1 VIEDTGVG
9 LLVAGIVAAAGIMRG
24 ITGFG
29 GAMLMTP
36 PLGILLGPASAVA
49 ISLSLEAVAALVMVP
64 AVYKDLPIKQVTL
77 LIVPACI
84 AIPFG
89 TKVLIG
95 LDPTLARQI
104 IAGVVVL
111 SSLAMLLG
119 VRYTRETAGGVS
131 VGVGA
136 LSGVPTGATGIGGPP
151 VILFLLSGPS
161 PVRNARAILTVFISV
176 TALVG
181 VVALLV
187 GGAIAVGLLIWS
199 AVLALGYL
207 AAVWIGMKAFA
218 RLSDGGVRTIALSL
232 MLAVGV
238 AALVV

>member
-1 VIEDTGVG
+1 VTEGTGLG
-9 LLVAGIVAAAGIMRG
+9 LLVAGIVAAAGVMRG

-36 PLGILLGPASAVA
+36 PLGILLGPAPAVA
-49 ISLSLEAVAALVMVP
+49 ISLSLEAAAALVMVP
-64 AVYKDLPIKQVTL
+64 AVYKDLPLKQVAL
-77 LIVPACI
+77 LIVPACL

-95 LDPTLARQI
+95 LDPTLARQM
-104 IAGVVVL
+104 IAAVVVL

-119 VRYTRETAGGVS
+119 VRYTREMARSVS
-131 VGVGA
+131 VGIGA
-136 LSGVPTGATGIGGPP
+136 LSGVLTGATGIGGPP
-151 VILFLLSGPS
+151 VILLLLSGPS
-161 PVRNARAILTVFISV
+161 PVRNARAILTVFISA

-181 VVALLV
+181 VAALLA
-187 GGAIAVGLLIWS
+187 GGAVTMALLAWS
-199 AVLALGYL
+199 AALAVGYL

-218 RLSDGGVRTIALSL
+218 RLSDGGVRTIALCL
-232 MLAVGV
+232 MLLVGV

>member
-1 VIEDTGVG
+1 VTEDTGLG

-36 PLGILLGPASAVA
+36 PLSILLGPAAAVA

-64 AVYKDLPIKQVTL
+64 AVYKDLPLKQLAL
-77 LIVPACI
+77 LIVPACV

-89 TKVLIG
+89 TQVLIG
-95 LDPTLARQI
+95 LDPTLARQM
-104 IAGVVVL
+104 IAAVVVL

-119 VRYTRETAGGVS
+119 LRHTREAAGSVS
-131 VGVGA
+131 VGIGA
-136 LSGVPTGATGIGGPP
+136 LAGVLTGATGIGGPP

-161 PVRNARAILTVFISV
+161 PARSARAILTVFISA

-181 VVALLV
+181 VIALLAGGAVTMALLV
-187 GGAIAVGLLIWS
+187 WS
-199 AVLALGYL
+199 AVLAVCYL
-207 AAVWIGMKAFA
+207 AAVWIGMKVFG
-218 RLSDGGVRTIALSL
+218 RLSDRGVRTIALCL
-232 MLAVGV
+232 MLFVGF